1 MQLTSIIILLKTLTW
16 EVLARNL
23 RKMVIYRQ
31 YNQNIILKAELRKI
45 AHHGK
50 LI

>member
-1 MQLTSIIILLKTLTW
+1 MQLTSIIILLETLTG

-31 YNQNIILKAELRKI
+31 YNQTIILKAELKKI